1 MAEPSEEELKDMIRK
16 LAQTVDLETTGV
28 KKFTKLLSQKYGDI
42 DFAPR
47 AKFIKRTLTEIINED
62 ESDKGEWEEELEL
75 EKPKKGKGATGGLA
89 AEKEISDELAAFL
102 GRGKQMART
111 EIVKDLWVYIR
122 DNSLQNPDNKRE
134 IFLDRR
140 MKAVFGCDSFS
151 MFTMNKYVGAH
162 VYPFKPVDLTTNST
176 APKKRKTKAEK
187 DEAKKKRK
195 TSGGLSTPYQLSP
208 ELARVVGRQ
217 ILPRPMVTK
226 FLWVYIRE
234 HNLQNP
240 KDKREILC
248 DAKLKLVMGGEERV
262 TMFSM
267 NKYISAHLLEKLDS
281 SYYTPSDAEEQGS
294 DKEHFL
300 IKSL

>member
-1 MAEPSEEELKDMIRK
+1 
-16 LAQTVDLETTGV
+16 
-28 KKFTKLLSQKYGDI
+28 
-42 DFAPR
+42 
-47 AKFIKRTLTEIINED
+47 
-62 ESDKGEWEEELEL
+62 
-75 EKPKKGKGATGGLA
+75 
-89 AEKEISDELAAFL
+89 
-102 GRGKQMART
+102 
-111 EIVKDLWVYIR
+111 
-122 DNSLQNPDNKRE
+122 
-134 IFLDRR
+134 
-140 MKAVFGCDSFS
+140 
-151 MFTMNKYVGAH
+151 MNKYVGAH

-217 ILPRPMVTK
+217 ILPRPKVTK

-281 SYYTPSDAEEQGS
+281 SYYTPSDVEEQGS
-294 DKEHFL
+294 DELQFL
-300 IKSL
+300 IKSP